1 MFLWLS
7 ILFTVRVG
15 SRSSGREA
23 HLPDFSLSVL
33 LSLVTS
39 IHVPFSIFISDHYLP
54 TYVPTNCVKPSQFN
68 NITSFLFSLFIFSSF
83 FFFFNN
89 LRKFFIQI
97 PFNLPS
103 LHLISPFA
111 STFPPSPP
119 PLYFI
124 RSVCLLTGKKF
135 SIFASRCVH
144 THRPYANRS
153 LSLILEEH
161 FGSIPP
167 VQRWIF

>member
-1 MFLWLS
+1 MRLTYQISLFLSFSLLLPRFTFLFLFLSPITIYLRMFLQTASNLRNLTISPLS
-7 ILFTVRVG
+7 SF
-15 SRSSGREA
+15 
-23 HLPDFSLSVL
+23 
-33 LSLVTS
+33 
-39 IHVPFSIFISDHYLP
+39 PFSFFLP
-54 TYVPTNCVKPSQFN
+54 
-68 NITSFLFSLFIFSSF
+68 F

-111 STFPPSPP
+111 STFPPSPS

-167 VQRWIF
+167 VQR